1 MHEQERQEAAAKRQ
15 QRHNESS
22 GSDLLGD
29 GSGLGDDSSW
39 GSGFPS
45 PMGKVEESALG
56 NGGDRDDDEYDDD
69 TFADDISMEDIEIDE
84 QLEIDNL
91 SDEEFF

>member
-1 MHEQERQEAAAKRQ
+1 MQERQEAAAKQQ

-22 GSDLLGD
+22 SSDLLGD
-29 GSGLGDDSSW
+29 GSGLGEDSSW

-45 PMGKVEESALG
+45 PMGKVEESVVG
-56 NGGDRDDDEYDDD
+56 NRVGGEDDEYGDDS
-69 TFADDISMEDIEIDE
+69 FADDISMEDIEIDE

-91 SDEEFF
+91 SDEEYF